1 MESSDL
7 CLLKKYIYLGLKE
20 SSDLCLLKKYIYLG
34 LKESS
39 GICLLQTVYLSR
51 FEGKLRPM
59 STIDSGL
66 YSTDSTDSD
75 QDPEKTT
82 QGIKLFLS
90 YFT

>member
-1 MESSDL
+1 MST
-7 CLLKKYIYLGLKE
+7 KE
-20 SSDLCLLKKYIYLG
+20 
-34 LKESS
+34 
-39 GICLLQTVYLSR
+39 VYLSR

-75 QDPEKTT
+75 QDPDKTT

>member
-1 MESSDL
+1 M
-7 CLLKKYIYLGLKE
+7 E

-39 GICLLQTVYLSR
+39 GICLLQTVYLSRFEGKLLPMSTKEVYLSR